1 MSNNATTRASAKRER
16 VLSLARSLAA
26 SAHHSS
32 HEFSRELSHEL
43 MSRELSP
50 SSISLLCSLLDAR
63 AMLAAVLARL
73 VMSPKTMLN
82 CAHTG
87 NARRSLARAVLQRV
101 HCMREALH
109 AEHCMRAPRACGCG
123 EAEHRPR
130 SESEKE
136 SEKESCAGRLN
147 ESEE

>member
-1 MSNNATTRASAKRER
+1 MRATAATAVRVARVAAARAGA
-16 VLSLARSLAA
+16 
-26 SAHHSS
+26 
-32 HEFSRELSHEL
+32 HEL
-43 MSRELSP
+43 MSHELSP

-63 AMLAAVLARL
+63 AMLAAVLAGL

-87 NARRSLARAVLQRV
+87 NARRSLARAALQRV
-101 HCMREALH
+101 HCMSEALH

-136 SEKESCAGRLN
+136 SCAGRLN